1 MTYKDLFSCEGKI
14 AVVTGGAGLVGRE
27 VVKGFH
33 DFGARVYIAD
43 TDRERAGGLIEGAE
57 IRYVYLDITSEDSIR
72 EAIKR
77 ISQESA
83 KIDILVNSAY
93 PRTEDWRLKLEEVPF
108 ESWKTNVNNQL
119 GGYFLCCKL
128 AAEQMKKQ
136 GGGVIINLASTYG
149 IVAPNFSIYEGTEMT
164 MPVAYSAIKGG
175 VIALTRYIATYYAR
189 YNVRANVI
197 SPGGV
202 FDNQPQP
209 FVEKYSEKVPLG
221 RMANPQEVVGAAI
234 YLASNASSYVTGHNL
249 VVDGGWTIW

>member
-14 AVVTGGAGLVGRE
+14 AVVTGGAGLIGRE
-27 VVKGFH
+27 IVKGLS
-33 DFGARVYIAD
+33 DFGAKVYVAD
-43 TDRERAGGLIEGAE
+43 TDQKRASELTKANEIE
-57 IRYVYLDITSEDSIR
+57 YVYLDITSEDSITD
-72 EAIKR
+72 AIKR
-77 ISQESA
+77 VAQESGR
-83 KIDILVNSAY
+83 IDILVNSAY
-93 PRTEDWRLKLEEVPF
+93 PRTKDWGLEFEQVPF
-108 ESWKTNVNNQL
+108 DSWKVNVNDHL

-128 AAEQMKKQ
+128 VAEQMKKQ